1 MYTIKK
7 LLSRFFKV
15 RFIGH
20 RKYYNKDTTKT
31 KGDIKMLFVLL
42 LSAIIII
49 AILSP
54 KNNKG
59 KGVFGVLITLLY
71 FPLGVI
77 LALTK
82 KYK

>member
-1 MYTIKK
+1 
-7 LLSRFFKV
+7 
-15 RFIGH
+15 
-20 RKYYNKDTTKT
+20 
-31 KGDIKMLFVLL
+31 MLFVLL

-49 AILSP
+49 AILDP

-59 KGVFGVLITLLY
+59 KGVFSVIIALLY

>member
-1 MYTIKK
+1 
-7 LLSRFFKV
+7 
-15 RFIGH
+15 
-20 RKYYNKDTTKT
+20 
-31 KGDIKMLFVLL
+31 MLFVLL

-59 KGVFGVLITLLY
+59 KGVFGVLIALLY

>member
-1 MYTIKK
+1 
-7 LLSRFFKV
+7 
-15 RFIGH
+15 
-20 RKYYNKDTTKT
+20 
-31 KGDIKMLFVLL
+31 MLFILL

-49 AILSP
+49 VLLSP
-54 KNNKG
+54 KSNKG
-59 KGVFGVLITLLY
+59 KSVFGVILALLY